1 MSTKDRATLLDL
13 LARYSYA
20 YNPAGFTLASG
31 KLSNEYLDCKLALS
45 QADALRPLGDL
56 FLSFVDVRAVA
67 VGGLT
72 MGADPIAMHVARSSA
87 DTGRNL
93 RWFAVRK
100 DAKDH
105 GKKKTIEGSVAP
117 GEEVVVVDDV
127 VTSGGSTIQ
136 AIQKCRDFGLKV
148 VQVLLLVDR
157 EEQDGMQKI
166 REVAGPG
173 VSVSAIFTKGEVAK
187 EWRAQQVEPTLRATA

>member
-1 MSTKDRATLLDL
+1 
-13 LARYSYA
+13 
-20 YNPAGFTLASG
+20 
-31 KLSNEYLDCKLALS
+31 
-45 QADALRPLGDL
+45 
-56 FLSFVDVRAVA
+56 
-67 VGGLT
+67 
-72 MGADPIAMHVARSSA
+72 
-87 DTGRNL
+87 
-93 RWFAVRK
+93 
-100 DAKDH
+100 
-105 GKKKTIEGSVAP
+105 
-117 GEEVVVVDDV
+117 VVVDDV

>member
-1 MSTKDRATLLDL
+1 MVPKDRAKLLNL
-13 LARYSYA
+13 LVEHAYA
-20 YNPAGFTLASG
+20 FKPGGFTLVSG
-31 KLSNEYLDCKLALS
+31 KVSDEYLDCKLALS
-45 QADALRPLGDL
+45 QPDALRPLGDL
-56 FLSFVDVRAVA
+56 FLSHVDARAVA

-72 MGADPIAMHVARSSA
+72 MGADPIAMHISRSSA
-87 DTGRNL
+87 DSGRNV

-100 DAKDH
+100 DAKAH
-105 GKKKTIEGSVAP
+105 GKKKSIEGSVFF

-173 VSVSAIFTKGEVAK
+173 VSVSAIFTKGEVAQ
-187 EWRAQQVEPTLRATA
+187 EWHVRQAKQTLRATA